1 MYSHL
6 SLILILQA
14 IAITG
19 ILSIVNSTPSA
30 TMAYSCSSSAS
41 TNNLHNRG
49 AGVSGSSGS
58 CSTSSASTSSSRL
71 GGVNVNNQ
79 GPITV
84 GLLSITR
91 TTHGVWE
98 EILSTSSGGAQSS
111 CSSSSATGSHGLTL
125 TSNSISQAGHCP

>member
-1 MYSHL
+1 MN
-6 SLILILQA
+6 SLIWIDAIFVAATLLI
-14 IAITG
+14 ID
-19 ILSIVNSTPSA
+19 TPNA

-58 CSTSSASTSSSRL
+58 CSTSSSSTSSSRL
-71 GGVNVNNQ
+71 GGLGGVNVNDQ
-79 GPITV
+79 GPNTV
-84 GLLSITR
+84 ELLSITR

-111 CSSSSATGSHGLTL
+111 CSSSSATGSDGLKL
-125 TSNSISQAGHCP
+125 TSNSISKAGHCP